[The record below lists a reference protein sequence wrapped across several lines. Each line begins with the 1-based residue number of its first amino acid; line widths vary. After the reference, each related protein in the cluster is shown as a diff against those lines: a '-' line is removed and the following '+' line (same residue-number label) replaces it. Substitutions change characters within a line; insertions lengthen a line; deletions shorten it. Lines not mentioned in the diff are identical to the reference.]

1 MKVCMFGGDK
11 RRQTQIISSSKM
23 ALIFV
28 LLYKQKT
35 VIYRDEII
43 CQKIKYVEIAIHWET
58 VKN

>member
-1 MKVCMFGGDK
+1 
-11 RRQTQIISSSKM
+11 M

-43 CQKIKYVEIAIHWET
+43 CQKIKYVD
-58 VKN
+58 VRG

>member
-43 CQKIKYVEIAIHWET
+43 CQKIKYVD
-58 VKN
+58 VRG